1 VKGSNLLHIVAGHAK
16 GQVVL
21 YEVKGL
27 SKFDKRGLIV
37 TFRQL
42 KIVTDT
48 HVGQIIQVKF
58 YGDFRRESRS
68 IRVVSCDING
78 IVYLSRYNEN
88 VLGYN
93 CNKQCFWKK
102 RLNGPAYVIA
112 PFFYDFE
119 KNAQPAPGVDNPYGH
134 SKSIT

>member
-1 VKGSNLLHIVAGHAK
+1 MKGSNLLHIVAGHAK

-102 RLNGPAYVIA
+102 RLN
-112 PFFYDFE
+112 
-119 KNAQPAPGVDNPYGH
+119 
-134 SKSIT
+134 